1 MGYDIHC
8 LGTFQVLLNGAPTTA
23 VRGVKVQALLAY
35 LTIEGDRPHSRSLLA
50 GLLWPEMPESDA
62 LRNLTQTLVRL
73 RAAFAD
79 GTDPVRADRTAVQW
93 RPEAAEVDVTAFI
106 RLARSTVPADLER
119 ASALYQGELLAGFSL
134 PGCETFEDWLLLKR
148 EALREQALALLH
160 SMAEHYLA
168 GGRAA
173 EAVAAAGRQLALDPW
188 REVAY
193 RQLMRAHALKGDRAA
208 ALAAYARCV
217 ETLRDDLGVAPDG
230 ETVQLAERIQ
240 AGDAALRTT
249 PAARSAP
256 QSHLHNL
263 PAALTPL
270 IGREEELARLLKL
283 PASPSRLV
291 TIVGAGGVGKTRL
304 ALDAAWALRA
314 GFIDGVWWAPLAGV
328 QAGADPALQ
337 IATVVGA
344 MAAALELVMGGQR
357 APLEALA
364 EHLRERTTLL
374 ILDNCEHLP
383 ETGNVVRTLLRASP
397 ALRILA
403 TSREPLGISGEAL
416 LRLGGLAVPTTD
428 ASDPAGHA
436 GVRLFLDHAGRRSPG
451 WGREAH
457 ELASAVRLCGLLG
470 GLPLGI
476 ELAAHWVDHYSTDE
490 IADALQSDLDSLEAR
505 TRDAPDR
512 HRSLRAV
519 FEHSWRLLSEEEQ
532 RALIRLVVFHGSFDR
547 AAAREVAGT
556 RAGALVSLVDRS
568 LLSQS
573 GTGRY
578 ALHELLRH
586 FAAERLAS
594 YPEATALP
602 GRHAAFYMAL
612 AEQSAVELYGPGR
625 AHWIPRLEVEHDN
638 LRAALAWAREQP
650 DGDAEIRLAGALG
663 RFWLL
668 RGYIGEGREWV
679 EHALARPDLGNAP
692 LSVQALLYR
701 AGGMLW
707 NAQGDRVRGDRMFE
721 HSVVLYRTSGDTA
734 GEVNSLILLAG
745 IAYDYGEFPRA
756 IEIWEQCVQLARR
769 IDYPEALV
777 RALGNL
783 GAAWLYLG
791 DLERTTTSQMEALAI
806 AQDAGMIN
814 MVGAIYSNLGN
825 VANRQGETERATAYL
840 REALTLNV
848 TMNDPRQIA
857 VALERFAA
865 VAVTDGRMDRA
876 ARLLGAAHRIRARLG
891 SIAASAERE
900 ETERTAGASRRA
912 LGAGDWST
920 LFDAGAALTIEEAVA
935 YALEDGRISST
946 ETAPYRR

>member
-1 MGYDIHC
+1 MGYDIRC
-8 LGTFQVLLNGAPTTA
+8 LGTFQVRHDGAPVAT

-35 LTIEGDRPHSRSLLA
+35 LAIEADRPHSRSLLA
-50 GLLWPEMPESDA
+50 GLLWPELPEPDA

-79 GTDPVRADRTAVQW
+79 GTDPVRADRTTMQWHADVAAVDAT
-93 RPEAAEVDVTAFI
+93 EFI
-106 RLARSTVPADLER
+106 RLAGSTVLADLER
-119 ASALYQGELLAGFSL
+119 AGALYQGDLLAGFSL
-134 PGCETFEDWLLLKR
+134 PGCEAFEDWLLLKR
-148 EALREQALALLH
+148 EVLREQALAVLQSL
-160 SMAEHYLA
+160 AEHHLA

-188 REVAY
+188 REAAY
-193 RQLMRAHALKGDRAA
+193 RQLMRAHALTGDRAT

-217 ETLRDDLGVAPDG
+217 ERLRDDLGVAPDG
-230 ETVQLAERIQ
+230 ETVHLAERIQ

-249 PAARSAP
+249 PPARSVPRAHP
-256 QSHLHNL
+256 HNL

-270 IGREEELARLLKL
+270 IGREEELARLLAL
-283 PASPSRLV
+283 PESAARLLTV
-291 TIVGAGGVGKTRL
+291 VGAGGVGKTRL
-304 ALDAAWALRA
+304 ALDGAWSLQRA
-314 GFIDGVWWAPLAGV
+314 FPDGVWWAPLAGV

-337 IATVVGA
+337 IARVVGA
-344 MAAALELVMGGQR
+344 IAAALGLVMDGQR

-374 ILDNCEHLP
+374 VLDNCEHLP
-383 ETGNVVRTLLRASP
+383 EAGNVVRTLLRASP
-397 ALRILA
+397 TLRILA

-416 LRLGGLAVPTTD
+416 LRLGGLAVPTAD

-436 GVRLFLDHAGRRSPG
+436 GVRLFLDHAARRSPG

-457 ELASAVRLCGLLG
+457 ELAGAVRLCGLLD

-490 IADALQSDLDSLEAR
+490 IADALQSDLDALEAR

-512 HRSLRAV
+512 HRSLRTV

-532 RALIRLVVFHGSFDR
+532 QSLMRLVVFHGSFDR
-547 AAAREVAGT
+547 AAAQEVAGT
-556 RAGALVSLVDRS
+556 RAGVLVRLVDRS

-578 ALHELLRH
+578 SLHELMRH

-594 YPEATALP
+594 DPEATALP
-602 GRHAAFYMAL
+602 GRHAACYMAL

-625 AHWIPRLEVEHDN
+625 ARWIPRLEVEHDN

-679 EHALARPDLGNAP
+679 EHALARPDLGDAP
-692 LSVQALLYR
+692 LSIQALLYR

-707 NAQGDRVRGDRMFE
+707 NAQGDRAQGDTMFE
-721 HSVVLYRTSGDTA
+721 QSVALYHAASDTA

-769 IDYPEALV
+769 IDYPEALT

-806 AQDAGMIN
+806 AQDAGMVN

-825 VANRQGETERATAYL
+825 VANRQGETERATAHL

-848 TMNDPRQIA
+848 AMNDPRQIA

-876 ARLLGAAHRIRARLG
+876 ARLLGAARRIRDRLG
-891 SIAASAERE
+891 SVAASAERDE
-900 ETERTAGASRRA
+900 AEQTAGASRRA
-912 LGAGDWST
+912 LGEEDWSA
-920 LFDAGAALTIEEAVA
+920 LFDEGATLSVEEAVA
-935 YALEDGRISST
+935 YALEDGRISGI
-946 ETAPYRR
+946 EAAPYRR